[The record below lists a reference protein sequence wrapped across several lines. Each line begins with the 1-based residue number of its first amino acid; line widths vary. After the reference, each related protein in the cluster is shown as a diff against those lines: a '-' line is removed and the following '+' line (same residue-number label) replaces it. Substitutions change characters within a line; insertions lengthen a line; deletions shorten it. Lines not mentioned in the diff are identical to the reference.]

1 MICVYCKLT
10 RADNAAPCANCGAPS
25 TIQAMPQ
32 NTSWNAGPQG
42 DFSFPQHQQGSNNVA
57 SSPWQQQSSNN
68 TLSGSSWQ
76 QQQNNNNVASNL
88 WQQQNSNNIVSSPW
102 QQQAPS
108 MPQWSQVPPSPQS
121 ALSTQQWS
129 QMPPSLQPVPTASQW
144 LQVPPPPQPTQD
156 AQPDAANSRL
166 PVPYQG
172 GMGLQQVLDNA
183 QNINIA
189 APEGEEGVVYIPP
202 MYTNPRPII
211 PRYRIISGF
220 LSFVIVV
227 LMLCGGASYYAKA
240 SGKLDLIT
248 RVITGNNPAPPN
260 ILPGNANLPDPS
272 DQVIKGPA
280 YNTIP
285 SATTTTHLIN
295 SMIAAQTDRIFKP
308 NEVFYLTYS
317 VYPDKA
323 GKVTIKWYINN
334 LPYRI
339 TTSKDTLQA
348 RQGATVTTSMAYA
361 SPAEGKVEIDW
372 NDQPAQTLFFVVR
385 N

>member
-1 MICVYCKLT
+1 V
-10 RADNAAPCANCGAPS
+10 
-25 TIQAMPQ
+25 QE
-32 NTSWNAGPQG
+32 
-42 DFSFPQHQQGSNNVA
+42 
-57 SSPWQQQSSNN
+57 
-68 TLSGSSWQ
+68 
-76 QQQNNNNVASNL
+76 
-88 WQQQNSNNIVSSPW
+88 
-102 QQQAPS
+102 
-108 MPQWSQVPPSPQS
+108 
-121 ALSTQQWS
+121 
-129 QMPPSLQPVPTASQW
+129 
-144 LQVPPPPQPTQD
+144 

-172 GMGLQQVLDNA
+172 GTGLQQVPDNA

-189 APEGEEGVVYIPP
+189 TPEGEEGVVYIPP

-227 LMLCGGASYYAKA
+227 LMLCGGAGYYAKA
-240 SGKLDLIT
+240 SGKLDLVT

-280 YNTIP
+280 YNIIP

-295 SMIAAQTDRIFKP
+295 STIAAQTDRIFKP
-308 NEVFYLTYS
+308 NETFYLTYS

-323 GKVTIKWYINN
+323 GKVTIKWYMNN

-339 TTSKDTLQA
+339 VTSTDTLKA
-348 RQGATVTTSMAYA
+348 GQGVTGRAAMVYAT
-361 SPAEGKVEIDW
+361 PAEGKVEIDW

>member
-32 NTSWNAGPQG
+32 NTSWNARPQR
-42 DFSFPQHQQGSNNVA
+42 DFSFPQQQQNNSNVA
-57 SSPWQQQSSNN
+57 PSPWQQQM
-68 TLSGSSWQ
+68 
-76 QQQNNNNVASNL
+76 
-88 WQQQNSNNIVSSPW
+88 
-102 QQQAPS
+102 PS
-108 MPQWSQVPPSPQS
+108 MP
-121 ALSTQQWS
+121 QWS
-129 QMPPSLQPVPTASQW
+129 QMPPSLQPAPSASQW
-144 LQVPPPPQPTQD
+144 SRVPPPPQPAQD
-156 AQPDAANSRL
+156 AQADSANSRL

-172 GMGLQQVLDNA
+172 GMGLQQVPDNA

-189 APEGEEGVVYIPP
+189 APEGEEGVVYVPP
-202 MYTNPRPII
+202 MYTAPRPII

-227 LMLCGGASYYAKA
+227 LMLCGGAGYYAKA
-240 SGKLDLIT
+240 SGKLDLVM

-280 YNTIP
+280 YDIIP

-308 NEVFYLTYS
+308 NEMFYLTYS
-317 VYPDKA
+317 VYPQKA
-323 GKVTIKWYINN
+323 GKVTTKWYMNN
-334 LPYRI
+334 LPYHI
-339 TTSKDTLQA
+339 TTSKDDLQA
-348 RQGATVTTSMAYA
+348 GQGATVTTSMAYA

-372 NDQPAQTLFFVVR
+372 NDQLAQTLFFVVR